1 MTSCCGNPTPSKAA
15 TLRRRFLSVV
25 GWVLPGATVALMPK
39 CPACFAAYIAAATGL
54 GISFTTASYLR
65 TAAILLCLS
74 LVFAMSL
81 VHIGRLRRTVLGYLS
96 R

>member
-1 MTSCCGNPTPSKAA
+1 M
-15 TLRRRFLSVV
+15 RRRFVSIA

-39 CPACFAAYIAAATGL
+39 CPACLAAYIAAATGL
-54 GISFTTASYLR
+54 GISFTTASYVR

-74 LVFAMSL
+74 LVFAMSF
-81 VHIGRLRRTVLGYLS
+81 VHIGRLRRTVLGLFS

>member
-1 MTSCCGNPTPSKAA
+1 MPSCCGNPAPSKTA
-15 TLRRRFLSVV
+15 TVRRRFVSVV
-25 GWVLPGATVALMPK
+25 GWILPGAMVALMPK

-54 GISFTTASYLR
+54 GISFTTASYVR

-81 VHIGRLRRTVLGYLS
+81 VHFGRLRRTFLGFFS

>member
-1 MTSCCGNPTPSKAA
+1 MPSCCGNPAPSKTAS
-15 TLRRRFLSVV
+15 LRRRFVAV
-25 GWVLPGATVALMPK
+25 AGWIIPGATVALMPK

-54 GISFTTASYLR
+54 GISFTTASYMR

-74 LVFAMSL
+74 LAFAMSL
-81 VHIGRLRRTVLGYLS
+81 VHIGRLLRNLLGFFS